1 MIRLKLGHLVIRATL
16 LEVAGFFILL
26 PGLIGIFTHSLQFG
40 EALLLIIVGLGF
52 MQDRFYVRWAV
63 QRKQRRLDE
72 LIASTSQQQESQK
85 KPGEI

>member
-1 MIRLKLGHLVIRATL
+1 MIRLKLGYLVIRATL
-16 LEVAGFFILL
+16 LEVTGFLILL
-26 PGLIGIFTHSLQFG
+26 PGLAGLFTHSLQFW
-40 EALLLIIVGLGF
+40 EALILIGIGLLF

-72 LIASTSQQQESQK
+72 LIASASQQQESQK

>member
-1 MIRLKLGHLVIRATL
+1 MIRLKLGYLVIRATL

-40 EALLLIIVGLGF
+40 EALILISIGLLF

-72 LIASTSQQQESQK
+72 LIASALQQQDSRK

>member
-1 MIRLKLGHLVIRATL
+1 MIRLKLGYLVIRATL

-26 PGLIGIFTHSLQFG
+26 PGLVGIFTHSLGFW
-40 EALLLIIVGLGF
+40 EALMLMGIGLLF

-72 LIASTSQQQESQK
+72 LISSISQQQESPK
-85 KPGEI
+85 KPGEV